1 MKRVVALAFVCALS
15 GCGVSD
21 QPYGE
26 QPEPQQPT
34 PQPAPGGEQ
43 PGPDGGG
50 QPAPQGFAAIKPV
63 VDRAC
68 GTCHSNGQSPKLETE
83 AAFKTSKVRS
93 LIESGRMPP
102 GGRINAADK
111 TALLAYLKG

>member
-1 MKRVVALAFVCALS
+1 MKRVFALAFVCAL
-15 GCGVSD
+15 GACGVPQD
-21 QPYGE
+21 DPYAE
-26 QPEPQQPT
+26 QPGGGQPQQPT
-34 PQPAPGGEQ
+34 PQQ
-43 PGPDGGG
+43 PTPQQPG

-83 AAFKTSKVRS
+83 QAFKTAKVRQ
-93 LIESGRMPP
+93 LIENGRMPP